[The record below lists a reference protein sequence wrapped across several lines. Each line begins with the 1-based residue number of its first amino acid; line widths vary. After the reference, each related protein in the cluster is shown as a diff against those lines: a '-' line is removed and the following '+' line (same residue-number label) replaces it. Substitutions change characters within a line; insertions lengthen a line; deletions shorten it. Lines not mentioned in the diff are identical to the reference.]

1 MAVEPLDAVEVVGAL
16 RSAVG
21 LDDAV
26 LAAVLAER
34 FGVCK
39 ALVTHIAGVG
49 FGTTMSS
56 QQVGGQTLPPL
67 ASLCVF

>member
-1 MAVEPLDAVEVVGAL
+1 M
-16 RSAVG
+16 G

-34 FGVCK
+34 IRACK

-49 FGTTMSS
+49 FGPTTS
-56 QQVGGQTLPPL
+56 QQVGGHTLPHL
-67 ASLCVF
+67 ASRCVF